1 MENSERLVVLTTP
14 SKYDGVRQHVE
25 RAVETHGKK
34 QDLIMKQLPHME
46 VAINCLKDG
55 TGDILGMS
63 AFDWENYDTEG
74 LAIVGLLSRKEPT
87 WVLVSD
93 DKPEYL
99 PSQSILVCD
108 SELLHRQMLRLRY
121 DLTIFTS
128 KDMAEHLG
136 MAEEYAQLDEDDRW
150 PWFEQLR
157 IEDKIQGFIVPRSVH
172 SGYRFKSRRHTL
184 GLQRNDSDQN
194 RERFIP
200 PPLHGFT
207 LLVARKGFVGSNIS
221 AMLDPSAFLAY
232 RLENAIMDSLDPVL
246 HERVG
251 VHVEQRKIST
261 ILREATRIGDESTQE
276 SMLNP
281 EGKAVK
287 GGPRVELM
295 IETLNP
301 SGSITAA
308 CERVVLPE
316 NSHIGMVNLLRE
328 FLNLVTMMSTDH
340 EELKRT
346 IPGMPAEFSE
356 SSLRMMDYDES

>member
-1 MENSERLVVLTTP
+1 MENSERIVVLTTP
-14 SKYDGVRQHVE
+14 SKHDGVRQHVE
-25 RAVETHGKK
+25 RAVETHGKH

-46 VAINCLKDG
+46 VAVDCLKDG

-63 AFDWENYDTEG
+63 AFDWDKYDTEG
-74 LAIVGLLSRKEPT
+74 LTIIGLLSRKEPT
-87 WVLVSD
+87 WVLVAD

-121 DLTIFTS
+121 DLTIYTS
-128 KDMAEHLG
+128 EDVVEHLG
-136 MAEEYAQLDEDDRW
+136 LTEQYKLIDEDEKW
-150 PWFEQLR
+150 PWFEELR
-157 IEDKIQGFIVPRSVH
+157 KEDKIQGFIVPRSIH
-172 SGYRFKSRRHTL
+172 AGYRFKSRRHTL
-184 GLQRNDSDQN
+184 GLQRNDVNQN

-207 LLVARKGFVGSNIS
+207 LLVGRKGFPSGTIS
-221 AMLDPSAFLAY
+221 AMLDPSALLAY
-232 RLENAIMDSLDPVL
+232 RLEKTIMESLDPVL
-246 HERVG
+246 HHRVG

-261 ILREATRIGDESTQE
+261 ILKEATQLGDESTKE
-276 SMLNP
+276 SLLDPDM
-281 EGKAVK
+281 KALK
-287 GGPRVELM
+287 GGPRVEMM

-308 CERVVLPE
+308 TERVVLPE

-340 EELKRT
+340 EELKRS
-346 IPGMPAEFSE
+346 IPGLPPKFSQA
-356 SSLRMMDYDES
+356 SSRMMDYDES